1 MVTFIKAAFK
11 NIGQTGSV
19 MESSP
24 FLSKKMID
32 NVDFNKPLHIV
43 ELGAGTGSITRYLL
57 EKMNEQSTLT
67 SYEINPELFNKLREN
82 TDKRLTM
89 INADAS
95 LLRDHSGSQSIDYII
110 SGLPLANIPKKKKT
124 SILDACHYVL
134 KSGGYYI
141 QFQYSLNDFRLI
153 KQIFAKVDSCFTLLN
168 LPPAFIY
175 YAQK

>member
-1 MVTFIKAAFK
+1 MITFIKEAFK

-19 MESSP
+19 MESSAY
-24 FLSKKMID
+24 LSAKMID
-32 NVDFNKPLHIV
+32 TIDFSKPLHIV
-43 ELGAGTGSITRYLL
+43 ELGAGTGSITKRLL
-57 EKMNEQSTLT
+57 EKMNDQSTLT
-67 SYEINPELFNKLREN
+67 SYEINPELFNELCKN
-82 TDKRLTM
+82 NDKRLTVK
-89 INADAS
+89 NADAS
-95 LLRDHSGSQSIDYII
+95 QLGDHSKSQSIDYII

-141 QFQYSLNDFRLI
+141 QFQYSLNDFKLLKR
-153 KQIFAKVDSCFTLLN
+153 IFAKVDSCFTLRN